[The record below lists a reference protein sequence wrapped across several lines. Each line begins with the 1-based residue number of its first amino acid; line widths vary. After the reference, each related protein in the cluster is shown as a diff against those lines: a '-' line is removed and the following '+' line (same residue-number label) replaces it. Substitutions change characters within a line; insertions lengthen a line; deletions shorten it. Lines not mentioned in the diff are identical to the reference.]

1 MEDNKDMITKH
12 IMVEKN
18 IFEALHAH
26 IKELEGIGIQ
36 NPIEH
41 IKSMLDSIKIATFLS
56 IDDDDDHHGDNVDF

>member
-18 IFEALHAH
+18 IFEALYSH
-26 IKELEGIGIQ
+26 IKELKDIGIQ
-36 NPIEH
+36 KPIEH
-41 IKSMLDSIKIATFLS
+41 IKGMLDSIKIVTPLL

>member
-1 MEDNKDMITKH
+1 MADEKDIITT
-12 IMVEKN
+12 N

-26 IKELEGIGIQ
+26 IKELEGIGIE

-41 IKSMLDSIKIATFLS
+41 IMGMLDSIKISMFLS

>member
-12 IMVEKN
+12 IMVNEN
-18 IFEALHAH
+18 IFKALYEH

-36 NPIEH
+36 NPIEN
-41 IKSMLDSIKIATFLS
+41 IKGMLDSIKIATQLS